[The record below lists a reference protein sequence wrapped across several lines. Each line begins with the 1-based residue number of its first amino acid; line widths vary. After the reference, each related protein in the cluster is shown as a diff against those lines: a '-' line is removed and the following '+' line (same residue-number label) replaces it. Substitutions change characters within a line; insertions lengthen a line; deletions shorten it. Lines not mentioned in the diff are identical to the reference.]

1 MTFDLCDD
9 CGSSLLPALFFFS
22 VIVWSG
28 PMILG
33 ALRRHAASDSEQEA
47 RLARVERFGLVC
59 ATLLTAWAI
68 FR

>member
-28 PMILG
+28 PMVLG
-33 ALRRHAASDSEQEA
+33 ALRRHASSDSEQEA
-47 RLARVERFGLVC
+47 MLARLERLALVC
-59 ATLLTAWAI
+59 AILLTAWAI